1 MGGLTIDGIRNVAFV
16 GHGAAGKTCLAEQ
29 LLTRAGA
36 IPEQSSSGGA
46 GNQGAFLDSDDEE
59 RARHMS
65 IFSHLAHFEHHGR
78 RINLLDTPGYPDFV
92 GQMVGALRAVETAV
106 IVINAS
112 HGIEPT
118 TRRAF
123 QIAGREA
130 LARMIVVNKCDL
142 DHIHPR
148 QILDD
153 LRETFGVGCMAL
165 NVPCG
170 SGPDLT
176 SVMSVIDPP
185 ETSPQDCPI
194 DPSEAHRELVEAIV
208 ELDEDLMAAYFEGQE
223 PSVEQIHECLTEGM
237 ITGHIIPVL
246 FVSANNG
253 VGIDEL
259 MAALSDLAP
268 SPDSAIHRPASD
280 NGQELDPHPHE
291 DGAFLGQVFKTRI
304 DPFVGK
310 LSYIRVFS
318 GQLHKDDS
326 LHTTRGGKAFKVH
339 QILDLQGNAQ
349 TAANEAMAGDII
361 AVAKID
367 DLHVGDT
374 VTNNGNS
381 TTMPPIPFPTP
392 MIGMAVE
399 PKSRNDQQK
408 ISGAL
413 HKIEEEDPTVRIVR
427 DEQTHEIVLQ
437 GMSELHLQ
445 IVQDRL
451 ARRDHVEVITHPP
464 KIPYRETITGQSETS
479 YRHKKQSGGSG
490 QFAEVHLR
498 AAPLPREIDPDD
510 YFTKS
515 QFPGLRAVH
524 YDPEL
529 NFAFLDCVSGGSVPN
544 QFIPAVEKGIREQM
558 ARGVLA
564 GYPVR
569 DIAVSLFFGKDH
581 PVDSNET
588 AFKTAARNCFRAA
601 FLEAGGALLEPIAR
615 AEILIPDNHLGDIT
629 ADITS
634 RRGHVEG
641 MEPQGSGMTLL
652 RAAVPMAE
660 MTSYAR
666 ALSGMTGGQGS
677 FEIEPSH
684 YDLVPAYEQ
693 QKIVSAAKFDSSSEE

>member
-29 LLTRAGA
+29 LLIRAGA
-36 IPEQSSSGGA
+36 LPEHPSSGGSS
-46 GNQGAFLDSDDEE
+46 NQAFLDSDDEE

-78 RINLLDTPGYPDFV
+78 RVNLIDTPGYPDFV

-106 IVINAS
+106 IVVNAS

-123 QIAGREA
+123 QIAGKEH

-142 DHIHPR
+142 GHVHPQ

-153 LRETFGVGCMAL
+153 LRAAFGSGCMAL

-170 SGPDLT
+170 SGPELA
-176 SVMSVIDPP
+176 SVISVVDPP
-185 ETSPQDCPI
+185 REVPADCPI
-194 DPSEAHRELVEAIV
+194 DPAEAHRELIEAIV
-208 ELDEDLMAAYFEGQE
+208 ELDEDLMASYFEGQE
-223 PSVEQIHECLTEGM
+223 PSVEQIHKSLTQAM
-237 ITGHIIPVL
+237 VTGHIIPVL
-246 FVSANNG
+246 FVSATNG
-253 VGIDEL
+253 IGVEEL
-259 MAALSDLAP
+259 MAALSDLSPAP
-268 SPDSAIHRPASD
+268 DAAIHQLASD
-280 NGQELDPHPHE
+280 DGQDTDLHPDE
-291 DGAFLGQVFKTRI
+291 DGPFLGQVFKTRI

-318 GQLHKDDS
+318 GQLHKDDA

-339 QILDLQGNAQ
+339 QIFDMQGNAQ
-349 TAANEAMAGDII
+349 STANEAVPGDII

-374 VTNNGNS
+374 VTNNGNN

-392 MIGMAVE
+392 MIGVAVE

-413 HKIEEEDPTVRIVR
+413 HKIEEEDPTVRIIR

-451 ARRDHVEVITHPP
+451 ARRDHVEVLTHPP
-464 KIPYRETITGQSETS
+464 KIPYRETITGESETS

-498 AAPLPREIDPDD
+498 AAPLPRSIDPDS
-510 YFTKS
+510 YFTKD

-544 QFIPAVEKGIREQM
+544 QFIPAVEKGVREQM

-569 DIAVSLFFGKDH
+569 DIAISLFFGKDH

-615 AEILIPDNHLGDIT
+615 AEILIPDAHVGDVTGDIT
-629 ADITS
+629 T

-677 FEIEPSH
+677 FEMEPSH
-684 YDLVPAYEQ
+684 YDLVPAHEQ
-693 QKIVSAAKFDSSSEE
+693 QKIVAAANFNSHAEE